1 MQSMTI
7 SIRIPKDEAGR
18 MDRLA
23 HHLGMA
29 RPTFLKQALKRGA
42 ADLVF
47 EGACQAYRSGQA
59 TLSRAAEMAGLP
71 LRDMM
76 LRMEDAD
83 LELNYDVSDLRK
95 DLDT

>member
-1 MQSMTI
+1 MQTMTV
-7 SIRIPKDEAGR
+7 SIRMPKDEVGR
-18 MDRLA
+18 LDRLA
-23 HHLGMA
+23 RYLGME
-29 RPTFLKQALKRGA
+29 RPSLLKQALKRGT

-59 TLSRAAEMAGLP
+59 TLSRAAEMAELP

-95 DLDT
+95 DLAP